1 MEVFTTLFINL
12 IPLYALIG
20 LGWIAGRYFD
30 VDRQSLG
37 SLGIYIFMPVVAF
50 GFVAKIEL
58 QPIYILL
65 PVIIFALFSGLTLL
79 FYQLTQKIYD
89 DHRANLL
96 AMCAAAGNTGY
107 FGLPIVLLLF
117 DPQWVGVYIFA
128 MMGVAVY
135 EATVMYYVANRGRFS
150 VRQSLIK
157 LLKFPSIYAIIAG
170 LVVNMM
176 HWELSTL
183 FNTYW
188 DYFKG
193 AYVLIGMMIIGASL
207 AKAKKLVIGPR
218 FLSFTFFG
226 KFIVWPAMAY
236 SLILF
241 DQGVTGWFE
250 PEIHKM
256 IFLMAIVPPAANIAA
271 FAAQLDMSPEKA
283 ATTVLIGTLVALFYI
298 PFILLL
304 TGL

>member
-1 MEVFTTLFINL
+1 
-12 IPLYALIG
+12 
-20 LGWIAGRYFD
+20 
-30 VDRQSLG
+30 
-37 SLGIYIFMPVVAF
+37 
-50 GFVAKIEL
+50 
-58 QPIYILL
+58 
-65 PVIIFALFSGLTLL
+65 
-79 FYQLTQKIYD
+79 
-89 DHRANLL
+89 
-96 AMCAAAGNTGY
+96 
-107 FGLPIVLLLF
+107 
-117 DPQWVGVYIFA
+117 
-128 MMGVAVY
+128 
-135 EATVMYYVANRGRFS
+135 
-150 VRQSLIK
+150 
-157 LLKFPSIYAIIAG
+157 
-170 LVVNMM
+170 
-176 HWELSTL
+176 
-183 FNTYW
+183 
-188 DYFKG
+188 
-193 AYVLIGMMIIGASL
+193 
-207 AKAKKLVIGPR
+207 VIGPR